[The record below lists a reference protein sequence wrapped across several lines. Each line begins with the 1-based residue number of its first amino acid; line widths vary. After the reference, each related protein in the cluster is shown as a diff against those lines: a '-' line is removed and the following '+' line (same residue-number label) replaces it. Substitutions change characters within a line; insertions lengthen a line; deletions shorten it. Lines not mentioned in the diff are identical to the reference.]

1 MSYSFNL
8 TNRDMTQVKR
18 LSTAERLIMTERTRL
33 PCWRQRA
40 RLWGRR
46 GDGPSS
52 LHLWPHQRVIG
63 PRPATLS
70 AVYSL
75 KSTIR
80 TRNTWAL
87 TRHNGPRLK
96 IRPEHVSLLCLF
108 GELHNFTH
116 TFVIIYQYD
125 HYHHQQQTY
134 IYYTIDPLRYWKKW
148 IMGYLCSETQ
158 RTYLL
163 N

>member
-33 PCWRQRA
+33 PCWRQRG

-80 TRNTWAL
+80 TRNTWATSQDQARACFITVL
-87 TRHNGPRLK
+87 VWRAAQFYPHFCYYISVWPLSPPTTN
-96 IRPEHVSLLCLF
+96 I
-108 GELHNFTH
+108 
-116 TFVIIYQYD
+116 
-125 HYHHQQQTY
+125 Y
-134 IYYTIDPLRYWKKW
+134 IYILYNRPSQILKKW